1 MKENFKAWFSN
12 LIDKK
17 NKFMALIGIMFTLSF
32 LSLLIYQIV
41 QINYFFG
48 KKRIVLEG
56 YERIITSYFG
66 DIVTL
71 VTIIILFYYKNE
83 KENENN

>member
-17 NKFMALIGIMFTLSF
+17 NKFMALIGIMFTASF
-32 LSLLIYQIV
+32 LSLLMYQVV

-48 KKRIVLEG
+48 KKRIVLEV
-56 YERIITSYFG
+56 YERIISSYF
-66 DIVTL
+66 DYLVTL

-83 KENENN
+83 KDNENI